1 MIKYSFFEKKWR
13 VWIFN
18 MVYLLHAKQ
27 QHFHFPSFVN
37 IISIMCMQQNFTT
50 YFLVHN
56 LNVKWGKQRRS
67 IHTWI
72 WSVFSSVFLLQILN
86 FSSVERLFHARHYLV
101 LLKTLLHF
109 GWKNLLKYH
118 ASIFLN
124 YNKFPVL
131 INNWFK
137 FFIIL

>member
-1 MIKYSFFEKKWR
+1 MWSELAWVAYPENAFYFKQFLGIVADWLDWFFHYTTVEKHIILEIYEQNSYIIFWRNMIKYSFLGKKWR

-27 QHFHFPSFVN
+27 QHFHFLSFVN

-72 WSVFSSVFLLQILN
+72 WSVFSSVFC
-86 FSSVERLFHARHYLV
+86 FRY
-101 LLKTLLHF
+101 
-109 GWKNLLKYH
+109 
-118 ASIFLN
+118 
-124 YNKFPVL
+124 
-131 INNWFK
+131 
-137 FFIIL
+137 